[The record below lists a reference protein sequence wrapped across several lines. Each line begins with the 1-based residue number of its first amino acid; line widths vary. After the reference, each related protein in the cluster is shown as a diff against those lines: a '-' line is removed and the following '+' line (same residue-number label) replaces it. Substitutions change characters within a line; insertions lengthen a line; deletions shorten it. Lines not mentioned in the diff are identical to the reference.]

1 MKHLIFPLI
10 HKTSRAYA
18 AMAINEAPPDWVVEI
33 RPATAAMPLKRV
45 APQQLDWI
53 EWIEPP
59 LVLPA
64 KNTKPLCFDSEAD
77 WQRWCQES
85 RASDWP
91 SDRFCRDCNQ
101 QTRDTMI
108 GAGRCVYPETVFVV
122 LRGEGM
128 VGLRRDD
135 PGWYGAMTGKYLG
148 SGKRAASQA
157 ITPASR
163 EAFEQK
169 EAKGVR

>member
-1 MKHLIFPLI
+1 MKHLIFPLN
-10 HKTSRAYA
+10 HKSSRAQA
-18 AMAINEAPPDWVVEI
+18 AMAINEVPAGWVVEI
-33 RPATAAMPLKRV
+33 RPPWTKSIAPAAPPK
-45 APQQLDWI
+45 QLDWI
-53 EWIEPP
+53 EIEQPP
-59 LVLPA
+59 VLPA
-64 KNTKPLCFDSEAD
+64 KNTKPQCFDSEAD

-91 SDRFCRDCNQ
+91 SDRFCRDCNP